1 MSTPP
6 TAAAAP
12 VRRGPA
18 FIPIMRWLPH
28 YRRTWLRGDV
38 LAGLA
43 VASVAIP
50 TAMGY
55 STVADVPVQ
64 VGLYALPAALIL
76 YAIFGSSRQVSVGPT
91 STVAIMSGAV
101 VFGVVG
107 SGDPVRATAVSAA
120 VAISAGLLLTLAG
133 ALRLGWITDFISRP
147 VITGFT
153 IGLSIVVICGELPHL
168 LGVPTST
175 TQFVPRLWET
185 VQQIPDASLE
195 TMVIGALSLV
205 VVFGGP
211 RLLPQA
217 PWALILMIAGIIG
230 AGWLHPAESHLEVLG
245 AVPAGLPVPAVPAIS
260 MADVPQVVLG
270 GLAVAIAGVGE
281 GLSAARVFAARGNYR
296 VNSDQEFLGTGI
308 ANVGAGFS
316 GGMPVTGSLS
326 RTATAAQSG
335 GKTQLTGVVAAL
347 CVLVVL
353 LAFTGLLANVPR
365 SVLSAIVIASVW
377 PLLAFPTLHH
387 YLKVRRN
394 DYVAALTG
402 LVGVLLFGPLYGL
415 LAAVAISVIGLT
427 FRSSRVT
434 IDPLGKIPGEK
445 AGWGAIVDHP
455 DREQA
460 DGILVLRVN
469 APMFWA
475 NAARMHDLVLQEVD
489 DSPGIRAL
497 VLDLEATSQLDSTS
511 IDALHALLDQLQ
523 ADDVEL
529 FIARLHYTARVVLD
543 NSGFTDLLGEGHMW
557 HSISQSVKAAK
568 KSVKETRTDG

>member
-1 MSTPP
+1 MC
-6 TAAAAP
+6 
-12 VRRGPA
+12 RK
-18 FIPIMRWLPH
+18 W
-28 YRRTWLRGDV
+28 Y
-38 LAGLA
+38 LA
-43 VASVAIP
+43 VLRSP
-50 TAMGY
+50 
-55 STVADVPVQ
+55 S
-64 VGLYALPAALIL
+64 PAWA
-76 YAIFGSSRQVSVGPT
+76 
-91 STVAIMSGAV
+91 
-101 VFGVVG
+101 
-107 SGDPVRATAVSAA
+107 RAC
-120 VAISAGLLLTLAG
+120 
-133 ALRLGWITDFISRP
+133 LRP
-147 VITGFT
+147 
-153 IGLSIVVICGELPHL
+153 
-168 LGVPTST
+168 
-175 TQFVPRLWET
+175 
-185 VQQIPDASLE
+185 
-195 TMVIGALSLV
+195 
-205 VVFGGP
+205 
-211 RLLPQA
+211 
-217 PWALILMIAGIIG
+217 
-230 AGWLHPAESHLEVLG
+230 
-245 AVPAGLPVPAVPAIS
+245 
-260 MADVPQVVLG
+260 
-270 GLAVAIAGVGE
+270 
-281 GLSAARVFAARGNYR
+281 RVFAARGNYR

-347 CVLVVL
+347 CVLVVP

-445 AGWGAIVDHP
+445 AGWGPSSITPTASRPTASWCCGSTRRCSGPTRLVCTIWFCRKSMTVRESAPRPRPGGHEPARLHVD
-455 DREQA
+455 RC
-460 DGILVLRVN
+460 
-469 APMFWA
+469 AP
-475 NAARMHDLVLQEVD
+475 
-489 DSPGIRAL
+489 
-497 VLDLEATSQLDSTS
+497 
-511 IDALHALLDQLQ
+511 ALLDQLQ